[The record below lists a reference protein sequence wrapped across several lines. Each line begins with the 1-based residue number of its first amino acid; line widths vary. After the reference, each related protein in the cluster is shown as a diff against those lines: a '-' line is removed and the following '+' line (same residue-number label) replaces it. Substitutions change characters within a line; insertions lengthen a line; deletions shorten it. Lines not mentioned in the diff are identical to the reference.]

1 VWDKSAAPAVRQA
14 QFAAAY
20 AAEPAFYG
28 PISKAAWAAPGYLG
42 FQPTPCISSNWEDRP
57 MYPNGAHVTGVPT
70 LVLGGEYD
78 LVVPESVSKIATDV
92 MVGATYVGV
101 AAAGHDPEF
110 WSACGPELVQRFFL
124 EGAVGDTS
132 CAAKPAGGWWIP
144 GSFPTDADDAP
155 PATQTS
161 GPRAPKGVRRLAT
174 VAAWTVMD
182 SVQHNFF
189 VPGDSVGLRGGTVHF
204 EFVDPVPQWTLDQAR
219 FTNDVAVDG
228 TITSIDRVF
237 DGDLTVTG
245 PGKRTTTA
253 HINGRFLTTGADM
266 TVTFD
271 IDGHQA
277 TFTVPAY

>member
-1 VWDKSAAPAVRQA
+1 
-14 QFAAAY
+14 
-20 AAEPAFYG
+20 
-28 PISKAAWAAPGYLG
+28 
-42 FQPTPCISSNWEDRP
+42 
-57 MYPNGAHVTGVPT
+57 MYPNGATVTGVPT

-110 WSACGPELVQRFFL
+110 WSSCGPELVQRFFL

-144 GSFPTDADDAP
+144 GSFPTHVADAP
-155 PATQTS
+155 AATQTS
-161 GPRAPKGVRRLAT
+161 GPRAPKSVRRLAT

-182 SVQHNFF
+182 SIEHNFF
-189 VPGDSVGLRGGTVHF
+189 VPGDSVALRGGTVDF
-204 EFVDPVPQWTLDQAR
+204 EFVDPVPQWTLGQAH
-219 FTNDVAVDG
+219 FTKDVTVDG
-228 TITSIDRVF
+228 TITFV
-237 DGDLTVTG
+237 DGVLDGEFTLTG

-266 TVTFD
+266 TITFD
-271 IDGHQA
+271 IDGHPA
-277 TFTVPAY
+277 TFTVPGY